1 MNVEM
6 MGVDFVRLA
15 INKTDYIVA
24 HINDNDREPSWDGD
38 VEVYRKAGNTHAK
51 EDLILKVPVQVKG
64 HIHANLKKQTITYP
78 VELSDLRNYL
88 NIGGTTF
95 LVVYV
100 DEDGEKS
107 QIYYNTLLPFEL
119 KKLVGRYG
127 EQKTK
132 NIELKALP
140 KKKSEIA
147 DVFIFAANH
156 MIRQRPAISCDPIS
170 MEDLVKS
177 GRVPELTFSYT
188 LVPDNN
194 ADPLDYMFNHGTYL
208 YAKLP
213 WGLEL
218 PVEHLD
224 HIDFVGT
231 TVDKPVSA
239 NGRIFYIQHEV
250 VQSKNTTEYHLGSC
264 TKLVVDRTSGA
275 RKFTFSEEGTL
286 SQRITATDF
295 ILNAIEAKRFEIGTE
310 VYPLNSIKPEELE
323 AFNIPERKAYL
334 AWLIKVRT
342 LLEKLGVPDDLDCDR
357 ISEDDET
364 LISKLVLSV
373 LHGKSVEWAD
383 NAEYFPEIT
392 LANLRIK
399 LCVVKDE
406 QVKGKCR
413 IFGYSDAPVGFVM
426 RDKPDQET
434 EISYHVFLKRDAM
447 LRCCN
452 INYNAVVNQ
461 LKTVPV
467 SSDYSGAL
475 VWLLLE
481 MLCAYDES
489 GNTRK
494 DILIGATELAD
505 WLRNNDPYTP
515 QDLLDLNYYQ
525 AVKRTREL
533 TAREIQGLFSIVESK
548 PARRDIYVGA
558 YSLLGDYASAQ
569 YHYEGMEKEE
579 QKVFDTYPI
588 SHFMNMHRY
597 ATAPLMNE
605 EC

>member
-38 VEVYRKAGNTHAK
+38 VEVYRKSGNTHAK

-95 LVVYV
+95 LVVYI

-140 KKKSEIA
+140 KKKNEIA

-156 MIRQRPAISCDPIS
+156 MIRQRPAISCDPVS

-188 LVPDNN
+188 LVPDND

-218 PVEHLD
+218 PVERLD
-224 HIDFVGT
+224 HVDFVGT

-239 NGRIFYIQHEV
+239 NSRIFYIQHEV
-250 VQSKNTTEYHLGSC
+250 VQSKNTTEYHFGSC
-264 TKLVVDRTSGA
+264 TKLV
-275 RKFTFSEEGTL
+275 
-286 SQRITATDF
+286 I
-295 ILNAIEAKRFEIGTE
+295 
-310 VYPLNSIKPEELE
+310 
-323 AFNIPERKAYL
+323 
-334 AWLIKVRT
+334 
-342 LLEKLGVPDDLDCDR
+342 DR
-357 ISEDDET
+357 ISGAQK
-364 LISKLVLSV
+364 SPSVKRVHSHSV
-373 LHGKSVEWAD
+373 LQQQTS
-383 NAEYFPEIT
+383 F
-392 LANLRIK
+392 
-399 LCVVKDE
+399 
-406 QVKGKCR
+406 
-413 IFGYSDAPVGFVM
+413 
-426 RDKPDQET
+426 
-434 EISYHVFLKRDAM
+434 
-447 LRCCN
+447 
-452 INYNAVVNQ
+452 
-461 LKTVPV
+461 
-467 SSDYSGAL
+467 
-475 VWLLLE
+475 
-481 MLCAYDES
+481 
-489 GNTRK
+489 
-494 DILIGATELAD
+494 
-505 WLRNNDPYTP
+505 
-515 QDLLDLNYYQ
+515 
-525 AVKRTREL
+525 
-533 TAREIQGLFSIVESK
+533 
-548 PARRDIYVGA
+548 
-558 YSLLGDYASAQ
+558 
-569 YHYEGMEKEE
+569 
-579 QKVFDTYPI
+579 
-588 SHFMNMHRY
+588 
-597 ATAPLMNE
+597 
-605 EC
+605 